1 MSAPQILDIYDKLT
15 QASDDRTRARVI
27 AEAFAQLEERYPHLS
42 ELATRSHVSESEL
55 RLRQEIEKV
64 RADVAVEIEKVRG
77 EIKALELRLTREIV
91 GARADLLKWSFVFW
105 VSQLAAILIL
115 IWRIWPA
122 R

>member
-64 RADVAVEIEKVRG
+64 RADLTMELEKVRG
-77 EIKALELRLTREIV
+77 ESKEMELRLTKEIV
-91 GARADLLKWSFVFW
+91 AVRADGLKWSFVFW
-105 VSQLAAILIL
+105 ASQFAAILIL